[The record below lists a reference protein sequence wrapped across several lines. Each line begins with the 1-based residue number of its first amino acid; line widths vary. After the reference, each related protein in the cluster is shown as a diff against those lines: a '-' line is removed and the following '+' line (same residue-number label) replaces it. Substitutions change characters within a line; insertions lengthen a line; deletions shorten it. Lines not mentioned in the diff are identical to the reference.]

1 MENIIETY
9 GLTKSYKGKLALN
22 EVSLS
27 VRKGAILGLVGKNGA
42 GKTTLI
48 RVLTD
53 VAKPTSGSYSLFG
66 EKDASK
72 FPALRKKVASM
83 IEKPAFYGG
92 CSAEFNLKTQL
103 ILNGYTGD
111 LKAMAEEQLR
121 FVGLDEV
128 IGTKKNVSNFS
139 LGMRQRLGIAMALVK
154 EPELL
159 LLDEPTNGLDPEGI
173 KQIRDLLI
181 KLNQEKGITILISS
195 HILSELSLLAT
206 EYVFMDNGKV
216 VGNVSAS
223 ELEKGTSKTLHLR
236 VSDPSKAK
244 DLLEKEGYAVEAAE
258 DELVVS
264 GHQESADVVKLLLSN
279 GVDVT
284 HFHEV
289 SHGLEDFFLS
299 LLQEEN
305 K

>member
-1 MENIIETY
+1 MENILETY
-9 GLTKSYKGKLALN
+9 GLSKRYKDKLALD

-27 VRKGAILGLVGKNGA
+27 IRKGAILGLVGKNGA

-53 VAKPTSGSYSLFG
+53 VAKPSGGSYSLFG
-66 EKDASK
+66 ETDPAK
-72 FPALRKKVASM
+72 FPELRRKIASM
-83 IEKPAFYGG
+83 IEKPAFYAG
-92 CSAEFNLKTQL
+92 CSAEFNLETQL

-111 LKAMAEEQLR
+111 LKPVIEEQLR
-121 FVGLDEV
+121 FVGLEEV
-128 IGTKKNVSNFS
+128 LGKKKSVSNFS

-181 KLNQEKGITILISS
+181 KLNQEKGITILVSS

-206 EYVFMDNGKV
+206 EYVFMDHGKI
-216 VGNVSAS
+216 VGSVRAA
-223 ELEKGTSKTLHLR
+223 ELEKGTAKSLHL
-236 VSDPSKAK
+236 VTSDQEQAK
-244 DLLEKEGYAVEAAE
+244 SLLEENGYSAE
-258 DELVVS
+258 MKGDELVVT
-264 GHQESADVVKLLLSN
+264 GHQESADVVKLLLKKKI
-279 GVDVT
+279 DVS

-305 K
+305 Q

>member
-9 GLTKSYKGKLALN
+9 GLSKSYKGKLALN
-22 EVSLS
+22 KVSLS

-236 VSDPSKAK
+236 VSDPFKAK
-244 DLLEKEGYAVEAAE
+244 DLLEKEGYAVEVTE

-264 GHQESADVVKLLLSN
+264 GHQESADVVKLLLSS